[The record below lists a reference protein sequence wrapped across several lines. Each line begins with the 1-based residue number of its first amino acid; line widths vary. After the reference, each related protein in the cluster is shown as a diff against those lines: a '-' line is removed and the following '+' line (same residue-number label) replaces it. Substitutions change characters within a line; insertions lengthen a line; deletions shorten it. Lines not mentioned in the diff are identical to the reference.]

1 MVNCLAGMFN
11 YGMAIP
17 SVGPARCRPPRHNRM
32 PFNSINESSKC
43 LSMTWR
49 TTIFAG
55 PYFSVQVAAEN
66 RADED
71 SALPMMS
78 SIMYYV
84 ASPFGFALA
93 GLLPN
98 WAYRPAVATWQGL
111 TLGAPFQLCITVC
124 LW

>member
-1 MVNCLAGMFN
+1 
-11 YGMAIP
+11 
-17 SVGPARCRPPRHNRM
+17 
-32 PFNSINESSKC
+32 
-43 LSMTWR
+43 MTWR
-49 TTIFAG
+49 TTIVAG

-71 SALPMMS
+71 AALPMMS

-111 TLGAPFQLCITVC
+111 TLLLAAGPRRIVISTLSNCRFSV
-124 LW
+124 